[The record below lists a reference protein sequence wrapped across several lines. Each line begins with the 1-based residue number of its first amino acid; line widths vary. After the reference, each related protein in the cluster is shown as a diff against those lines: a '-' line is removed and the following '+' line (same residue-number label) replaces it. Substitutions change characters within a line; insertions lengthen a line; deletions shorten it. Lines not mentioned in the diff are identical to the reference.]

1 MSKTDKAREH
11 IDAALM
17 LMKAAVNLMSR
28 EPRIP
33 TTKAKP
39 RAARKTRE
47 NGAAAEADK
56 H

>member
-1 MSKTDKAREH
+1 MNKTDKAREH
-11 IDAALM
+11 IEAALM
-17 LMKAAVNLMSR
+17 LMKTAVDLMSR

-33 TTKAKP
+33 MPKAKP